1 MNTVPFAANLARNA
15 TAGHLVGAGASDPVV
30 AETAAPVRR
39 SRTPR
44 TRAQLS
50 ALLHRA
56 ADAVAP
62 AECSPAR

>member
-1 MNTVPFAANLARNA
+1 MNTVPFAATLARNA
-15 TAGHLVGAGASDPVV
+15 TARHLVGAGATDPVV
-30 AETAAPVRR
+30 AESAATGRR

-44 TRAQLS
+44 TRAHLS

-62 AECSPAR
+62 AEYSPAR